1 MWKENTLSLITSQ
14 SFLKNNIVLAAAVD
28 DVSDCSFLF
37 LLQIPPLLFFL
48 PFLTLFNKYGSTV
61 GEKKK
66 KKKKMSKPE
75 DNLLPFSLDS
85 NRNTDI

>member
-1 MWKENTLSLITSQ
+1 MRKENTLSLITSQ

-61 GEKKK
+61 GGKKK
-66 KKKKMSKPE
+66 MMSKPE